1 MFRVPAA
8 NGTWVPVYR
17 RKFDLWF
24 RARLQQMG
32 ADPTKY
38 TLHAFRHGGIQ
49 EVLLA
54 ESNYALCRLS
64 SDHSSDAIMQ
74 YSELPASRRL
84 RISESVNA
92 GLASNSVAAQLIPP
106 FARMAV

>member
-1 MFRVPAA
+1 M
-8 NGTWVPVYR
+8 
-17 RKFDLWF
+17 
-24 RARLQQMG
+24 
-32 ADPTKY
+32 
-38 TLHAFRHGGIQ
+38 
-49 EVLLA
+49 A